1 MRSNPRGALSALL
14 LAAALAAQTPVDLR
28 RSIKVDFPKDAPV
41 GLITADLGETQAS
54 ARGGALV
61 LDLHTAL
68 SLRNS
73 GSRRIRS
80 ITLLVLAQEVT
91 PGGKASVAVPS
102 LDVPPGEAFSVPI
115 INLRLL
121 RPLMAAAG
129 PLVEVRLD
137 GVLFDDLSFY
147 GPNSL
152 NSRRMMIAW
161 ELEAQRDRRHFR
173 GVLEA
178 RGAEGLRR
186 EILSSLARQADRP
199 HLDVHMARGRA
210 TTAESGQE
218 LQLAFLEFPDSPVQ
232 PLRGDARMVGA
243 EIRSPRLDVKNRSDR
258 PIRYL
263 EIGWILEDRQGH
275 EFLAGTVP
283 ADLNLAPGAT
293 TQVLQE
299 RSLRFSRQAG
309 PPLLIGG
316 MKGFVRQVEFTDG
329 RTWIPSRASLEGAH
343 LLGTLEPSPEEQRLT
358 ELYRRKGLHAVLDE
372 LKKF

>member
-1 MRSNPRGALSALL
+1 ML
-14 LAAALAAQTPVDLR
+14 LAAALAAQTPVDVR
-28 RSIKVDFPKDAPV
+28 RSLKVDFPKDSPV
-41 GLITADLGETQAS
+41 GLITADLGETQAT

-61 LDLHTAL
+61 LDLHTSL

-73 GSRRIRS
+73 SSRRIRS

-121 RPLMAAAG
+121 RPLLAASG

-152 NSRRMMIAW
+152 NSRRMMTAW
-161 ELEAQRDRRHFR
+161 ELEAQRDRHHFR
-173 GVLEA
+173 SVFEA
-178 RGAEGLRR
+178 RGAEALRR

-199 HLDVHMARGRA
+199 RLDVHMARGRA
-210 TTAESGQE
+210 TAAESGQE
-218 LQLAFLEFPDSPVQ
+218 LKLAFLELPDSPVQ
-232 PLRGDARMVGA
+232 PLGGEARIVGA
-243 EIRSPRLDVKNRSDR
+243 EVHSPRLDVKNRSDR

-263 EIGWILEDRQGH
+263 EIGWILEDRQGR
-275 EFLAGTVP
+275 EFLAGAVP

-293 TQVLQE
+293 TQVLQG

-309 PPLLIGG
+309 PPVLIGG
-316 MKGFVRQVEFTDG
+316 MKGFVRQVEFADG
-329 RTWIPSRASLEGAH
+329 RTWIPSRASLAGAH

-358 ELYRRKGLHAVLDE
+358 ELYRRKGLTAVVEE